1 MTQIVIKKNNYYIYM
16 FPLGTYVSPVKRDL
30 KKQSNIK
37 LISRFEKELKQIKPN
52 KTKHKKRKKIN
63 KTLKL

>member
-1 MTQIVIKKNNYYIYM
+1 M
-16 FPLGTYVSPVKRDL
+16 FPLGTYVSPVKRDV

-37 LISRFEKELKQIKPN
+37 LINRFEKELKQIKPN

>member
-1 MTQIVIKKNNYYIYM
+1 M
-16 FPLGTYVSPVKRDL
+16 FPLGTYVSHFKREP
-30 KKQSNIK
+30 KNPTQIK
-37 LISRFEKELKQIKPN
+37 LVSRFEKELKQIKPN

>member
-1 MTQIVIKKNNYYIYM
+1 M
-16 FPLGTYVSPVKRDL
+16 FPLGTYVSPVKRDI
-30 KKQSNIK
+30 KHQPNIK
-37 LISRFEKELKQIKPN
+37 LITTFEKELKHIKPT

>member
-1 MTQIVIKKNNYYIYM
+1 M
-16 FPLGTYVSPVKRDL
+16 FPLGTYVSPVKRDV

-37 LISRFEKELKQIKPN
+37 LINMFEKELKQIKPN